1 MHPTDRAERLGDRMV
16 RGGAVTLVGSV
27 ISRLAGAAAV
37 VVLARQLDTG
47 EFAIFAF
54 GAAYAVFFST
64 VADLGLDTVTIREL
78 AARPDERSE
87 TLGSALA
94 AKAAA
99 LVVAAGAGA
108 AVALLY
114 GGELRT
120 AGLIGAV
127 AVLQALP
134 GTYGLVLTADVELAI
149 PTVIRTVA
157 LVASSTAAVGVALA
171 GGGPILVLAVQAGLG
186 FAPGFAL
193 LAIARRRAP
202 LALRVRA
209 SRVRSLLREA
219 VPVALATVAV
229 VVFVRVDQLLL
240 GALGNEDDLAAYG
253 AIVRVVD
260 LLNFVPVAVMTVALP
275 AVASLASADP
285 QRVRQL
291 TLRGN
296 RYLAS
301 VALPVAA
308 VATVVG
314 GPVLRLLFGA
324 AYADDGDVLAVLLWA
339 HAFAFAFLMSRQV
352 LVGLQ
357 RSSELAKLAWAAA
370 TINVVLNIVLIPPH
384 GALGAAIASLVAYSS
399 PMAVVALRGR
409 SSHPFALAGRAMARP
424 AAAAA
429 ALLGVLVLV
438 DTVASVPVV
447 LAVAVFAAPGA
458 LAATGALRLRDVRE
472 LTQALQGP
480 RVGR

>member
-1 MHPTDRAERLGDRMV
+1 MQRVDGAERLGDRMV

-27 ISRLAGAAAV
+27 ITRLASAAAV
-37 VVLARQLDTG
+37 VVLARQLDTA
-47 EFAIFAF
+47 EFAVFAF
-54 GAAYAVFFST
+54 GTAYAVFFST

-78 AARPDERSE
+78 AARPDQRGE
-87 TLGSALA
+87 TLGSAFA
-94 AKAAA
+94 AKGSA
-99 LVVAAGAGA
+99 LVAATAAGAG
-108 AVALLY
+108 VALLY

-120 AGLIGAV
+120 AGLVGTV

-134 GTYGLVLTADVELAI
+134 GTYGLVLTADVQLAA

-157 LVASSTAAVGVALA
+157 LVGSSAAAVGVALA

-186 FAPGFAL
+186 FAPGFVL
-193 LAIARRRAP
+193 LFIARRRAP
-202 LALRVRA
+202 MALQVSLR
-209 SRVRSLLREA
+209 RVRSLLRES

-229 VVFVRVDQLLL
+229 VVFARVDQLLL
-240 GALGNEDDLAAYG
+240 GALGNEEDLAAYG

-260 LLNFVPVAVMTVALP
+260 VLNFVPIAVITVALP
-275 AVASLASADP
+275 AVATLADTDP
-285 QRVRQL
+285 QRVRQV

-314 GPVLRLLFGA
+314 GPVLDLLFGA

-352 LVGLQ
+352 LIGLQ
-357 RSSELAKLAWAAA
+357 RSSELAALAWIAAA
-370 TINVVLNIVLIPPH
+370 INVVLNLVLIPSR
-384 GALGAAIASLVAYSS
+384 GALGAAIASLLAYSS

-409 SSHPFALAGRAMARP
+409 SSHPFALAGQAMIRP
-424 AAAAA
+424 AAAAG
-429 ALLGVLVLV
+429 ALLGALALV
-438 DTVASVPVV
+438 DAVAPLPVV
-447 LAVAVFAAPGA
+447 LAVAVCAAPAA
-458 LAATGALRLRDVRE
+458 LAATGSLRLRDVRE
-472 LTQALQGP
+472 LTDALRSPKAG
-480 RVGR
+480 G